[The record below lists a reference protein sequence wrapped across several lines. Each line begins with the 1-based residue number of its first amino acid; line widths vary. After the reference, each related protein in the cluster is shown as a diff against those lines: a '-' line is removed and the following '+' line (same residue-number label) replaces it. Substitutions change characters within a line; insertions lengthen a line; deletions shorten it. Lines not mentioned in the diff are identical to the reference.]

1 MSFLAYLTALAAAVA
16 VHEAGHITAALAFG
30 VEMRRIRIFPA
41 GFMIDCEIGSVPYSK
56 SAVIL
61 LAGAAANLLA
71 AAITALFCGVKA
83 QFFTVNIG
91 LAFFNLLPMYGLDG
105 GGVLFCLLSMF
116 LCGAEADARAA
127 RITRVVCGVVL
138 FLFWLAAV
146 YINIKSGGSLPML
159 FAAVYLI
166 ARYAAEDMKKI

>member
-30 VEMRRIRIFPA
+30 VAPRRIRIFPA
-41 GFMIDCEIGSVPYSK
+41 GFMIDCGIGSVPYSK

-71 AAITALFCGVKA
+71 AAITALFCGTKPY
-83 QFFTVNIG
+83 FFAVNIG
-91 LAFFNLLPMYGLDG
+91 LALFNLLPMYGLDG
-105 GGVLFCLLSMF
+105 GGVLFYILALFFS
-116 LCGAEADARAA
+116 GAEADARAA
-127 RITRVVCGVVL
+127 RMTRLICGVVL

-146 YINIKSGGSLPML
+146 YINVKSGGSLPML

-166 ARYAAEDMKKI
+166 TRYAAEDMKKT